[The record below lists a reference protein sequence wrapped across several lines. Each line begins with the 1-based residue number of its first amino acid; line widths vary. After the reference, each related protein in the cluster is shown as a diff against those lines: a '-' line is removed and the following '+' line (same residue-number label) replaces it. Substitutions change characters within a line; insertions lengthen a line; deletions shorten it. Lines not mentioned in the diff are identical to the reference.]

1 MANEMRDAIKGNPIE
16 DIRAVAEAGD
26 AALAAAILG
35 NTEPADTVTVADTA
49 NRYTGTN
56 VEACLAEIAGASR
69 TTETVKGN
77 NTLITDHIADTSDA
91 HDASAI
97 SIVDSLDYF
106 TGTDVEAAL
115 RESISG
121 TCKVSTHSFGTIES
135 VSGLTVKEYGDA
147 AVHKTILT
155 LASVVMNVTDGTNPA
170 ADGAWGTKKLY
181 TFPKGHVQVLGAHFV
196 SPIGGMVAASAGSGL
211 TATADF
217 EIGVGTVASG
227 NESVFGLN
235 NGTQENIV
243 AAITTALTDSATTAI
258 KSGVTTNPGNNY
270 DGSTTAIS
278 VNLNMRTLD
287 DADSG
292 INSSTL
298 TVSGTLT
305 ILWSVLGDN

>member
-1 MANEMRDAIKGNPIE
+1 MADEMKNAIKGNPIE
-16 DIRAVAEAGD
+16 DIRAVAVAGD

-56 VEACLAEIAGASR
+56 VETCLAEIAGASR

-77 NTLITDHIADTSDA
+77 NTLITDHIADTADA

-155 LASVVMNVTDGTNPA
+155 LAGVVMDVVDGATPA
-170 ADGAWGTKKLY
+170 NDGAWGTKKLY
-181 TFPKGHVQVLGAHFV
+181 TFPQGHVQILGAHFV
-196 SPIGGMVAASAGSGL
+196 SPKGGMVAAGAGGL

-235 NGTQENIV
+235 KGTQENIV
-243 AAITTALTDSATTAI
+243 AAITTALTASATTAI
-258 KSGVTTNPGNNY
+258 KSGVTTTPGNNY
-270 DGSTTAIS
+270 DGSTTAIP
-278 VNLNMRTLD
+278 VNLNMRTID
-287 DADSG
+287 DLDSG
-292 INSSTL
+292 TDASTL
-298 TVSGTLT
+298 TLSGTLT
-305 ILWSVLGDN
+305 IRWSVLGDN

>member
-1 MANEMRDAIKGNPIE
+1 MAKEMENAIKGNPIE
-16 DIRAVAEAGD
+16 DIRNVAIAGD

-56 VEACLAEIAGASR
+56 VETCLAEIAGASR

-77 NTLITDHIADTSDA
+77 NTLIVDHKNNVSGA
-91 HDASAI
+91 HTAGAI

-115 RESISG
+115 IESISG
-121 TCKVSTHSFGTIES
+121 KCKVSTHSFGTIES

-155 LASVVMNVTDGTNPA
+155 LANVVMDVTDGANPDT
-170 ADGAWGTKKLY
+170 DGAWGTKKLY
-181 TFPKGHVQVLGAHFV
+181 TFPQGHVQILGAHFV
-196 SPIGGMVAASAGSGL
+196 SPIGGMVAASTGSGL
-211 TATADF
+211 TDTADF

-227 NESVFGLN
+227 NESVFGLK
-235 NGTQENIV
+235 GTQQNIV
-243 AAITTALTDSATTAI
+243 AAITTELTASATTAI
-258 KSGVTTNPGNNY
+258 KSGVTTTPGNNY
-270 DGSTTAIS
+270 DGSTTAIP
-278 VNLNMRTLD
+278 VNLNMRTSG

-292 INSSTL
+292 TGASTL

-305 ILWSVLGDN
+305 ILWSVLGNN